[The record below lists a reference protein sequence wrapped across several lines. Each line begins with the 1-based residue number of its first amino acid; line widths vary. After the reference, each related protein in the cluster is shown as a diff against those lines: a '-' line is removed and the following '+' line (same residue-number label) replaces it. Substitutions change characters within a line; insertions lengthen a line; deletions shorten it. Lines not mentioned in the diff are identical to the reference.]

1 VGSRLVGPGGKARR
15 RALGLG
21 WQSTPLRSAPRCGGP
36 RERGLVDDALRELRR
51 VLAPG
56 GKVVIIDENVEL
68 AGTMKIELWEK

>member
-1 VGSRLVGPGGKARR
+1 M
-15 RALGLG
+15 
-21 WQSTPLRSAPRCGGP
+21 
-36 RERGLVDDALRELRR
+36 DDALRELRR